1 MYIMSTR
8 QESKEILGVSSL
20 VYINIYLP
28 NIYYLINTLEIDFL
42 LSVFKLVLLSCW
54 QTNVQVEDTSR
65 NIS

>member
-1 MYIMSTR
+1 MSTR